1 MKTNQKRIGR
11 FVCILFALVFVM
23 LWKPAV
29 TQANALPTTIVTENA
44 TYVLDESGNMVLS
57 EIHLNGNTL
66 TIPKTV
72 TASDGKVYSVYLNPD
87 TQITYESNGHTLTKL
102 VIEGDVEKD
111 FFAFNN
117 ANYAIFESLKEVTI
131 KGAIDNFDELLWE
144 NAEYVSIARC
154 KKVAKSWSICSFKLK
169 TIQLPEGITSLPD
182 YAFNSCHNLQT
193 VKFPKSLTS
202 IGEQAFCDCKS
213 LKTMTIPDTV
223 TTLGDSVFQSCIKL
237 ERVTVGKRVK
247 KIPEWTFSG
256 CKKFYQLI
264 ITGNQTRVEE
274 DAWDLERGN
283 NITIVAPKSSYA
295 RQDALRNHWQTST
308 STKVQIV
315 CKAPKTF
322 VGGRIDFVVL
332 NAHDIKVTS
341 SNKSVLAVSGKNYYV
356 KGKKAGSANLV
367 VTYNGKKYSKKIT
380 VVKRTKKNVLNLIY
394 KYAVTPEMSDYE
406 KACATIEWFDQN
418 VELKWGVFF
427 GTPVEST
434 ADGCLVKGKANLY
447 GLCDAFSVI
456 MKHYGIATYTVTS
469 KIREAGQGTSTIV
482 WSQVKIGGKWYH
494 LRSMTGYDYRTT
506 NFLLNT
512 KEARKAHRGKWS
524 KYKTAN
530 SKSSS
535 VNKQINHTGY
545 QKAVINYTSA
555 TVKSGKSLA
564 IKVTGTKQR
573 VSYRSSDTKIFTVN
587 KKGVVSA
594 KGKGVATLYVTIGKK
609 TFPVTIT
616 VK

>member
-1 MKTNQKRIGR
+1 M
-11 FVCILFALVFVM
+11 
-23 LWKPAV
+23 
-29 TQANALPTTIVTENA
+29 
-44 TYVLDESGNMVLS
+44 
-57 EIHLNGNTL
+57 
-66 TIPKTV
+66 
-72 TASDGKVYSVYLNPD
+72 
-87 TQITYESNGHTLTKL
+87 TKL

-117 ANYAIFESLKEVTI
+117 ANYAIFSSLKEVTI
-131 KGAIDNFDELLWE
+131 KGTIDIFEDLYLP
-144 NAEYVSIARC
+144 NAEYISIARC
-154 KKVAKSWSICSFKLK
+154 KKAAKSWGIYSSKLK
-169 TIQLPEGITSLPD
+169 TIQLPEGITSLPA
-182 YAFNSCHNLQT
+182 YAFAACHNLQT

-202 IGEQAFCDCKS
+202 IGEQAFGNCKS

-223 TTLGDSVFQSCIKL
+223 TTLGDRVFQSCIKL

-247 KIPEWTFSG
+247 KIPAWTFSG
-256 CKKFYQLI
+256 CKKLYQLI

-283 NITIVAPKSSYA
+283 NITLVAPKSSYA

-456 MKHYGIATYTVTS
+456 MKHYGIATHTVTS

-545 QKAVINYTSA
+545 QGAVINYANSA
-555 TVKSGKSLA
+555 VAKGKTVT

>member
-1 MKTNQKRIGR
+1 METNKKRIGR
-11 FVCILFALVFVM
+11 LVCILAALVFVM
-23 LWKPAV
+23 LWKPTS
-29 TQANALPTTIVTENA
+29 TQADELSETIDTEDA
-44 TYVLDESGNMVLS
+44 TYVLDENDNMVLVA
-57 EIHLNGNTL
+57 IHLTGNEL
-66 TIPKTV
+66 TIPK
-72 TASDGKVYSVYLNPD
+72 KVYLNPN

-111 FFAFNN
+111 FFENN
-117 ANYAIFESLKEVTI
+117 YEIFSSLKELTI
-131 KGAIDNFDELLWE
+131 KGTIDIFEDLSLP
-144 NAEYVSIARC
+144 NAEYISIAHC
-154 KKVAKSWSICSFKLK
+154 KKAANSWGWGVCSKLK
-169 TIQLPEGITSLPD
+169 TIQLPEGITSLPA
-182 YAFNSCHNLQT
+182 YAFAACHNLQT

-202 IGEQAFCDCKS
+202 IGEQAFGNCKS
-213 LKTMTIPDTV
+213 MKTVTIPDTV
-223 TTLGDSVFQSCIKL
+223 TTLGDRVFQSCIKL

-247 KIPEWTFSG
+247 KIPECTFGG
-256 CKKFYQLI
+256 CKKLYQLI

-274 DAWDLERGN
+274 DAWDLDRGN
-283 NITIVAPKSSYA
+283 NITLVAPKSSYA

-406 KACATIEWFDQN
+406 KVCATIEWFDQN
-418 VELKWGVFF
+418 VELKSGVFF

-434 ADGCLVKGKANLY
+434 ADGCLVKGKANLF

-456 MKHYGIATYTVTS
+456 MKHYGIATHTVTTEF
-469 KIREAGQGTSTIV
+469 KIQGHTYSSA

-506 NFLLNT
+506 QSFLLNT
-512 KEARKAHRGKWS
+512 KEAKKAHSGKWS

-545 QKAVINYTSA
+545 QGAVINYANSA
-555 TVKSGKSLA
+555 VAKGKTVT
-564 IKVTGTKQR
+564 IKVTGTKQH

>member
-11 FVCILFALVFVM
+11 FMCILFALVFVM

-29 TQANALPTTIVTENA
+29 TQADMIPVTLETENA
-44 TYVLDESGNMVLS
+44 TYVLDVNGNMVLLR
-57 EIHLNGNTL
+57 IHLTGNEL

-72 TASDGKVYSVYLNPD
+72 ATEDGTVYPVYLSPD
-87 TQITYESNGHTLTKL
+87 TRITYESNEHTLTKL

-111 FFAFNN
+111 FFAV
-117 ANYAIFESLKEVTI
+117 NYNIFSSLKEVTI
-131 KGAIDNFDELLWE
+131 KGAIDNFEAFFWE

-154 KKVAKSWSICSFKLK
+154 KKAAKSWRIYSSKLK
-169 TIQLPEGITSLPD
+169 TIELPEGITSLPD

-202 IGEQAFCDCKS
+202 IGNQAFCDCKS
-213 LKTMTIPDTV
+213 MKTVTIPDTV
-223 TTLGDSVFQSCIKL
+223 TTLGDRVFQSCIKL

-247 KIPEWTFSG
+247 KIPAWTFGS
-256 CKKFYQLI
+256 CKKLYQLI

-283 NITIVAPKSSYA
+283 NITLVAPKSSYA

-367 VTYNGKKYSKKIT
+367 VTFNGKKYSKKIT

-418 VELKWGVFF
+418 VEIKWGVFF

-447 GLCDAFSVI
+447 GLCDAFGVI
-456 MKHYGIATYTVTS
+456 MKHYGIATHTVTS
-469 KIREAGQGTSTIV
+469 KYQIQGHPYTDI

-512 KEARKAHRGKWS
+512 KEARKEHRGKWS

-545 QKAVINYTSA
+545 QGAVINYA
-555 TVKSGKSLA
+555 NAAVAKGKTVT

>member
-29 TQANALPTTIVTENA
+29 TQADMIPVTLETENA
-44 TYVLDESGNMVLS
+44 TYVLDVNGNMVLLR
-57 EIHLNGNTL
+57 IHLTGNEL

-72 TASDGKVYSVYLNPD
+72 ATEDGTVYPVYLSPD
-87 TQITYESNGHTLTKL
+87 THITYESNGHTLTKL
-102 VIEGDVEKD
+102 VIEGNVEKD
-111 FFAFNN
+111 FFENN
-117 ANYAIFESLKEVTI
+117 YEIFSSLKELTI
-131 KGAIDNFDELLWE
+131 KGTIDIFEALSLPNV
-144 NAEYVSIARC
+144 EYISIARC
-154 KKVAKSWSICSFKLK
+154 KKAANSWGWGFSSKLK

-182 YAFNSCHNLQT
+182 YAFGSCHNLQT

-202 IGEQAFCDCKS
+202 IDEYAFCDCKS

-223 TTLGDSVFQSCIKL
+223 TTLGNGVFQSCIKL
-237 ERVTVGKRVK
+237 ERVTVGKSVK

-283 NITIVAPKSSYA
+283 NITLVAPKSSYA

-456 MKHYGIATYTVTS
+456 MKHYGIATHTVTS
-469 KIREAGQGTSTIV
+469 KIQEAGQGTSTIV

-545 QKAVINYTSA
+545 QKAVINYTSP
-555 TVKSGKSLA
+555 TVKSGKTLA